1 MNKRIT
7 IALAGN
13 PNIGK
18 TTLFNELT
26 GSRYTV
32 GNWAGVTVEKKEALF
47 TYKNTEIN
55 LVDLPG
61 TYSLSAFSLDESIAR
76 NYIVTE
82 NPDVILN
89 LVDASNL
96 ERNLYLTLQL
106 LELGKPVVLALN
118 MMDMAAEK
126 GLQIDI
132 MGLSSLLGIPIIP
145 IVASKKT
152 GINDLLDHLVHPV
165 YSHLVPTY
173 QLTYSG
179 FIESRI
185 THITHLLKDTPL
197 NASPR
202 WIALKILEGDAGIL
216 ALLPT
221 DIQTKIINYTQN
233 VISEHI
239 KPSIT
244 DKKYEYISD
253 IISKITTRSS
263 SLTPSLTS
271 KIDQVVTH
279 KWLGIPLFAAIMF
292 IIFYFTFNLVGNPLA
307 GILELVFAY
316 VTQSCSSL
324 LTTLGVAPG
333 LKALI
338 VDGILSGV
346 FGVLTFLPNI
356 ACLFIALTILEDT
369 GYMARVAF
377 IMDELMKTIGLNGK
391 AIIPMLLGFG
401 CNVPAIMG
409 TRTIENEKDRFT
421 SILINPFFSCSARLP
436 IFTLFAS
443 AFFPGNEAIVIFSLY
458 FLGIIVAILVAYI
471 FKKTLFKSDGMP
483 FIMELPSYHMPSF
496 RHIASQVWEKVQGF
510 LVKAGT
516 IIFAASVVLWFMLNF
531 NFNGPTGMTDSFGA
545 VIGKAIAPIFA
556 PLGFGNW
563 QAALSLIAGVV
574 GKEIVVSNMA
584 IVYGLGGGGGDY
596 LTSFHST
603 LTSTFTPLSAYSFL
617 VFTLLYVPCIGTL
630 GAVKRETNSY
640 KWVAFSSIYQVM
652 IAWLVSFMIINIG
665 HLIGF

>member
-126 GLQIDI
+126 GLHIDI
-132 MGLSSLLGIPIIP
+132 VGLSARLGIPIIP

-152 GINDLLDHLVHPV
+152 GINDLLDHLVPPV

-185 THITHLLKDTPL
+185 THITQLLKNTSL
-197 NASPR
+197 NASAR

-377 IMDELMKTIGLNGK
+377 IMDELMKKIGLNGK

-409 TRTIENEKDRFT
+409 TRTIENEEDRFT

-443 AFFPGNEAIVIFSLY
+443 AFFPGNEAVIIFSLY
-458 FLGIIVAILVAYI
+458 FLGILVAILMAYI
-471 FKKTLFKSDGMP
+471 FKNTLFKSDGMP

-516 IIFAASVVLWFMLNF
+516 IIFAASVILWFMLNF
-531 NFNGPTGMTDSFGA
+531 NFSGPTAMTDSFGA
-545 VIGKAIAPIFA
+545 VIGRVIAPIFA

-563 QAALSLIAGVV
+563 QAALSLIAGIV

-584 IVYGLGGGGGDY
+584 IVYGLGGGDY

-603 LTSTFTPLSAYSFL
+603 LTNTFTPLSAYSFL

-640 KWVAFSSIYQVM
+640 KWVAFSAIYQVV
-652 IAWLVSFMIINIG
+652 IAWLVCFMIINIG